1 MEKENAKEILKI
13 CMSKGFLLDKEM
25 LGYFSELDKDSTEEI
40 IDKFRSLDIN
50 ERVIT
55 RALFGK
61 NFEKIKSILINGKS
75 QIVIEK
81 FFFSMGYSVSEVYP
95 SGVGGNRGGVGARSN
110 NFAEED
116 LDSEEGKKRK
126 GHPVKILS
134 SIHFPPRKIGVK
146 DFVNHFR
153 ARYGILKKII
163 EAKNLEGLTAI
174 RKIGNDRGSY
184 TIIASI
190 LNKRIT
196 KNKNIVLDVEDMT
209 GNIGVLIN
217 HNKKEVFDLAKDLL
231 VDEIVALNVSGNR
244 EMLFANNVIFPDA
257 HLVEKKH
264 SKNEGS
270 IAFISD
276 IHIGSSLFLEK
287 NFLKFIKWLNG
298 EEGDEK
304 QRGLAR
310 NVKYL
315 FITGDTVDGVGVFPG
330 QDKILDMKDMA
341 LQYKRLAELLKLI
354 RRDVE
359 IILCPG
365 QHDAVWVGE
374 PQPVIGE
381 DWAGAL
387 YKMENMTLVSNPALI
402 EIEDGFRVLMYHG
415 ASMHGI
421 VEEIADLRLNFKHNS
436 PTRIVKEMLKR
447 RHLAPMH
454 GASDY
459 IPCEGIDPMA
469 IEIIPDILSTGDL
482 HRAEVSSYN
491 NILLVSS
498 SCWQSIT
505 PFEEKVGNNPDPC
518 KVPLF
523 NMKTRE
529 IKILDF
535 SENEEEIVKI
545 ASEDCKETGNSVVC
559 SVVPSVIPSVPLVS
573 SVSGVNNFSNQEV
586 VLQQNN
592 PGEGVKL

>member
-1 MEKENAKEILKI
+1 MEKETAKEILKI

-25 LGYFSELDKDSTEEI
+25 LGFFSGLDKDSAEEI

-61 NFEKIKSILINGKS
+61 NFEKMRSILINGKS
-75 QIVIEK
+75 RTIIEK
-81 FFFSMGYSVSEVYP
+81 FFFSMGYSVSEAYP
-95 SGVGGNRGGVGARSN
+95 RGGGTNVGV
-110 NFAEED
+110 EEYGGEQD
-116 LDSEEGKKRK
+116 KKKK
-126 GHPVKILS
+126 GHLVKILS
-134 SIHFPPRKIGVK
+134 STHFPPKKIGVK

-153 ARYGILKKII
+153 TRYGILKKII

-184 TIIASI
+184 TIIASV

-196 KNKNIVLDVEDMT
+196 KNKNIILDIEDMT

-217 HNKKEVFDLAKDLL
+217 HNKKEVFELAKDLL
-231 VDEIVALNVSGNR
+231 VDEIVALDVSGNR

-257 HLVEKKH
+257 HLSEKRYAR
-264 SKNEGS
+264 EDGS
-270 IAFISD
+270 IVFISD
-276 IHIGSSLFLEK
+276 IHIGSSLFLAK
-287 NFLKFIKWLNG
+287 NFLRFIKWING

-304 QRGLAR
+304 QRSLAR

-330 QDKILDMKDMA
+330 QDKILEIKDMA
-341 LQYKRLAELLKLI
+341 LQYKRLAEMLKLI
-354 RRDVE
+354 RSDIQ

-387 YKMENMTLVSNPALI
+387 YKMENMTLVSNPAMI
-402 EIEDGFRVLMYHG
+402 ELNDGFKVLMYHG

-469 IEIIPDILSTGDL
+469 IEIVPDILTTGDL

-545 ASEDCKETGNSVVC
+545 ASEECKETENSVVC
-559 SVVPSVIPSVPLVS
+559 SVVPVLS
-573 SVSGVNNFSNQEV
+573 SVSVLPAGSSNGV

-592 PGEGVKL
+592 PAEVKK

>member
-1 MEKENAKEILKI
+1 MEKEITKEILKI
-13 CMSKGFLLDKEM
+13 CMSRGFLLDKEM
-25 LGYFSELDKDSTEEI
+25 LGFFSGLDKESAEEI
-40 IDKFRSLDIN
+40 VEKLKSLDIN

-61 NFEKIKSILINGKS
+61 NFEKIRSVLVNGKS
-75 QIVIEK
+75 RTVIEK
-81 FFFSMGYSVSEVYP
+81 FFFSMGYSVSEV
-95 SGVGGNRGGVGARSN
+95 SS
-110 NFAEED
+110 
-116 LDSEEGKKRK
+116 GKKAVPGSSEDIEPGNDGK
-126 GHPVKILS
+126 KNGSVVKILS
-134 SIHFPPRKIGVK
+134 SIRFPPKKIGVK
-146 DFVNHFR
+146 DFVDHFR
-153 ARYGILKKII
+153 ARYAVLKKIL
-163 EAKNLEGLTAI
+163 EGKNLEGLTAI
-174 RKIGNDRGSY
+174 RKVGNDRGNY
-184 TIIASI
+184 TIIASV

-196 KNKNIVLDVEDMT
+196 KNKNIILDVEDMT
-209 GNIGVLIN
+209 GSIGVLIN
-217 HNKKEVFDLAKDLL
+217 HNKKELFDIAKDLL
-231 VDEIVALNVSGNR
+231 VDDIVAFDVSGNR
-244 EMLFANNVIFPDA
+244 EMLFANNVVFPDSR
-257 HLVEKKH
+257 LSEKRH
-264 SKNEGS
+264 ARNEGA

-276 IHIGSSLFLEK
+276 IHLGSTMFLEK
-287 NFLKFIKWLNG
+287 NFLRFIKWVNG

-304 QRGLAR
+304 QRALAKSI
-310 NVKYL
+310 KYL

-330 QDKILDMKDMA
+330 QDKVLVLKDMV
-341 LQYKRLAELLKLI
+341 LQYKKLAEYLKLI
-354 RRDVE
+354 RTEVK

-381 DWAGAL
+381 DWAASL
-387 YKMENMTLVSNPALI
+387 YKMENVTLVANPALI
-402 EIEDGFRVLMYHG
+402 ELDEGFKVLMYHG

-454 GASDY
+454 GSTDY
-459 IPCEGIDPMA
+459 IPCEGVDPLVID
-469 IEIIPDILSTGDL
+469 IVPDIITTGDL

-491 NILLVSS
+491 NVLLVAS

-535 SENEEEIVKI
+535 SEVQEEASKI
-545 ASEDCKETGNSVVC
+545 TAEECKETGEGVVC
-559 SVVPSVIPSVPLVS
+559 AVPTQTIA
-573 SVSGVNNFSNQEV
+573 
-586 VLQQNN
+586 
-592 PGEGVKL
+592 EGVKS